1 MLDSFSSSHLRARFP
16 SNKIFWF
23 SFFFLFFPPTFIYIC
38 LFFCFFFVRSF
49 GSLWVFTIPF
59 VYIYARRPCA
69 VELYSPS
76 ICVCVCVCWPWPA
89 CIHSSIVRMCINF
102 SKPVG
107 HVVDILLYFYLYFS
121 IPDQMAF
128 LFYWLAA
135 NFFFFFSVIIIGL
148 RLVMACMCV
157 CVSSSLL
164 LESNVKYPGQ
174 SAQLMGWPRHLV
186 VSL

>member
-23 SFFFLFFPPTFIYIC
+23 SFFFLFFSPTFIYIC
-38 LFFCFFFVRSF
+38 LFFLFF
-49 GSLWVFTIPF
+49 LCPF
-59 VYIYARRPCA
+59 IRESVGLHDSVCIDIYARRPCA

-135 NFFFFFSVIIIGL
+135 NFFFFSVIIIGL
-148 RLVMACMCV
+148 RLVMACICV
-157 CVSSSLL
+157 CFSSSLL

-186 VSL
+186 VPL